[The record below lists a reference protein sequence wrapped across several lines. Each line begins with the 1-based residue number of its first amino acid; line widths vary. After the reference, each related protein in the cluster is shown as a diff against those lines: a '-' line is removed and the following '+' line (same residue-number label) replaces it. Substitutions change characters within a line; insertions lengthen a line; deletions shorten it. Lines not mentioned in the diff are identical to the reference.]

1 MSTTESHMDCRDIA
15 PLLAGLAEDHTQPPE
30 APVARHL
37 AECPACR
44 RQLQV
49 QRDVHGLLRARA
61 ATLQGRA
68 PETLRSRLTAT
79 SGVRPRARWAGL
91 RYPVAATASLALT
104 GVLLYGAT
112 GASSTVLAAQLA
124 LDHMKCV
131 RLHGSHTGIDSA
143 AATQQWAER
152 YGWTPRLP
160 ATPVTSHT
168 TLIGV
173 RRCLY
178 GHGHV
183 VHLLYDV
190 DGRVVSLFV
199 MPRSAHPAS
208 EAPTAHGFLGQQA
221 AVWSKGDQSFAMVGD
236 LPATRLAA
244 LASDFRAAE

>member
-1 MSTTESHMDCRDIA
+1 MSTTVTHMHCRDIV
-15 PLLAGLAEDHTQPPE
+15 PLLAGLADETQAPE
-30 APVARHL
+30 PSVARHL
-37 AECPACR
+37 AECPGCR
-44 RQLQV
+44 QQLQV

-68 PETLRSRLTAT
+68 PEALRARLATTRTTRPQARWWGMRLPVTAT
-79 SGVRPRARWAGL
+79 
-91 RYPVAATASLALT
+91 VALALT

-112 GASSTVLAAQLA
+112 GASSTLLAAQLT

-131 RLHGSHTGIDSA
+131 RLHESHA
-143 AATQQWAER
+143 ALDAAEATRDWAAR

-160 ATPVTSHT
+160 AAPRTEHA

-190 DGRVVSLFV
+190 EGRVVSLFV
-199 MPRSAHPAS
+199 MPREAHPAGD
-208 EAPTAHGFLGQQA
+208 APTAHAFLGQQA
-221 AVWSKGDQSFAMVGD
+221 AVWSKGDQSFALVGD
-236 LPATRLAA
+236 VPASRLAT
-244 LASDFRAAE
+244 LAGDFRAGE

>member
-1 MSTTESHMDCRDIA
+1 MSTTVSHMDCRDIV
-15 PLLAGLAEDHTQPPE
+15 PRLAGLADDETQAPE
-30 APVARHL
+30 PAVARHL

-44 RQLQV
+44 HQLQV

-61 ATLQGRA
+61 VSLQGRA
-68 PETLRSRLTAT
+68 PEALRARLMTTGSARRQARWWAVRMPVTAT
-79 SGVRPRARWAGL
+79 V
-91 RYPVAATASLALT
+91 TLALT

-112 GASSTVLAAQLA
+112 GSSSTLLAAQLA

-131 RLHGSHTGIDSA
+131 RLHGSHAGIDA
-143 AATQQWAER
+143 AQATRDWNAR

-160 ATPVTSHT
+160 AAPRTSAA

-190 DGRVVSLFV
+190 EGRVVSLFV
-199 MPRSAHPAS
+199 MPREAHPAG
-208 EAPTAHGFLGQQA
+208 ETPTAHGFLGQQA
-221 AVWSKGDQSFAMVGD
+221 AVWSKGDQSFALVGD
-236 LPATRLAA
+236 MPATRLAT
-244 LASDFRAAE
+244 LATDFRATE